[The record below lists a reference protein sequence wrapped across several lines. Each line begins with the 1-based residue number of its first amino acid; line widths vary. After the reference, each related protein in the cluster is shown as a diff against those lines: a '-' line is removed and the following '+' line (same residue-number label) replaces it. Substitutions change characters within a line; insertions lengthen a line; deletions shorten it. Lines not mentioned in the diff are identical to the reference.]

1 MNENTAENLEVEQ
14 EENVVPDIEVQ
25 VVDDTPQEDQGRP
38 ARTEGTKPDIPE
50 DDEISKYKGDAQK
63 RIKQLKRM
71 LEDEKFLEFLS
82 NKDSKEDALLF
93 LAKSNEFDMY
103 IAFNEQFE
111 PYIHDKDFGLI
122 NHMKKM
128 LRVLQSENF
137 IKNSS
142 VRPQAKRY
150 VEMYLWYDKMP
161 EEELPF

>member
-1 MNENTAENLEVEQ
+1 MPTEKQQWL
-14 EENVVPDIEVQ
+14 DRY
-25 VVDDTPQEDQGRP
+25 DTYH
-38 ARTEGTKPDIPE
+38 AATEYNRQHYG
-50 DDEISKYKGDAQK
+50 K

-82 NKDSKEDALLF
+82 SKDCKEDALTY
-93 LAKSNEFDMY
+93 LAKSNEFDAD
-103 IAFNEQFE
+103 ITFSEQGE
-111 PYIHDKDFGLI
+111 PYIHDHDFGLI
-122 NHMKKM
+122 NHIKKM

-150 VEMYLWYDKMP
+150 VQMYLWYDKMP

>member
-1 MNENTAENLEVEQ
+1 MPTEKQQWLKKY
-14 EENVVPDIEVQ
+14 
-25 VVDDTPQEDQGRP
+25 DTYY
-38 ARTEGTKPDIPE
+38 AATEYNRKHYG
-50 DDEISKYKGDAQK
+50 K

-82 NKDSKEDALLF
+82 NKDCKEDILQY

-103 IAFNEQFE
+103 IAYSEQGE
-111 PYIHDKDFGLI
+111 PYIHDHDFGLI

-150 VEMYLWYDKMP
+150 VEMYLWYDKEPEDTEPMP
-161 EEELPF
+161 DLPF

>member
-1 MNENTAENLEVEQ
+1 MPTEKQQWL
-14 EENVVPDIEVQ
+14 DKY
-25 VVDDTPQEDQGRP
+25 DTYH
-38 ARTEGTKPDIPE
+38 AATEYNRQHYG
-50 DDEISKYKGDAQK
+50 K

-82 NKDSKEDALLF
+82 NKDCKEDALLF

-111 PYIHDKDFGLI
+111 PYIHDKDFGII

-137 IKNSS
+137 IKNSP
-142 VRPQAKRY
+142 VRKQAKRY
-150 VEMYLWYDKMP
+150 VQMYVWSKTEPSTLNTEYED
-161 EEELPF
+161 EEDRLPF